1 MSMRRT
7 TQIVMEGTQAPDK
20 CQFSGLATSQ
30 RAVEDYRLLRQARK
44 PAPAQRKDPEP

>member
-1 MSMRRT
+1 MLMRRT
-7 TQIVMEGTQAPDK
+7 TQILIEGTQAPDK

-30 RAVEDYRLLRQARK
+30 RAVEDFRQLRR